1 MGTSVKTN
9 STSRMANTPS
19 DDIRE
24 GHGDD
29 SYVPK
34 ITKGTF
40 IDSGGTYESLNH
52 SPMSVNKKAGGP
64 SGGEAGGVSGGAA
77 FGRS

>member
-1 MGTSVKTN
+1 MSK
-9 STSRMANTPS
+9 RMANTPAT
-19 DDIRE
+19 DARE

-34 ITKGTF
+34 VMKGTF
-40 IDSGGTYESLNH
+40 IDGGGTYQDLDH
-52 SPMSVNKKAGGP
+52 TPMSVNKKAGGP
-64 SGGEAGGVSGGAA
+64 SGSEAGGVSGGAA

>member
-29 SYVPK
+29 SFVPK
-34 ITKGTF
+34 VQKGTF
-40 IDSGGTYESLNH
+40 MDSGVTYESLNH
-52 SPMSVNKKAGGP
+52 SPMSANKKSGGP
-64 SGGEAGGVSGGAA
+64 SGSEAGGQSSGYA

>member
-9 STSRMANTPS
+9 SSSRMANTPS
-19 DDIRE
+19 NDVRE

-29 SYVPK
+29 SYIPK
-34 ITKGTF
+34 VGKGTF
-40 IDSGGTYESLNH
+40 IDGGGTYESLNH

-64 SGGEAGGVSGGAA
+64 SGGEAGGESSGAA
-77 FGRS
+77 FGKS